1 VKRHGLIEST
11 IETFTRA
18 MSRALM
24 SEQLAV
30 RGGLLQQLDPRV
42 RLAGI
47 LMLVIAVVMTWRIS
61 VLAGLFLVAV
71 AIAVMSHVPLLSL
84 AKRVWLVV
92 FAFTGL
98 IAVPALFL
106 TPGHPIL
113 TLPVGSLGIT
123 APGLRTASL
132 LILRVETAVTLTTV
146 LVLCTLWN
154 DILKALR
161 LFRIPA
167 EAVTMLAMT
176 HRYIF
181 LLLES
186 TNQMF
191 ESRKSRAVGPSSG
204 SKDRR
209 MIARSA
215 GVLLSKS
222 VDLGQDVFSAMLSR
236 GYRGEVH
243 LLKSFHMRG
252 RDYMAAGLFLALSS
266 AAVWMGMR

>member
-1 VKRHGLIEST
+1 MSRHGLIEST
-11 IETFTRA
+11 IETFARA

-24 SEQLAV
+24 SEQLAN
-30 RGGLLQQLDPRV
+30 RSGLLQQFDPRV

-47 LMLVIAVVMTWRIS
+47 LMLVVAVVMTRRLS
-61 VLAGLFLVAV
+61 VLGGLFLVAV
-71 AIAVMSHVPLLSL
+71 AIAVMSRVPLLSL

-98 IAVPALFL
+98 IAIPALFL
-106 TPGHPIL
+106 TPGNPIL
-113 TLPVGSLGIT
+113 TLPVGNLVIS

-132 LILRVETAVTLTTV
+132 LVLRVETAVTLTTV
-146 LVLCTLWN
+146 LVLCTPWN

-167 EAVTMLAMT
+167 EVVTMLGMT

-191 ESRKSRAVGPSSG
+191 ESRKSRAVGSSSG
-204 SKDRR
+204 SKGRK
-209 MIARSA
+209 MMARTA

-222 VDLGQDVFSAMLSR
+222 VDLGQDVFLAMLSR
-236 GYRGEVH
+236 GYQGEVR
-243 LLKSFHMRG
+243 LLKSLRMRA
-252 RDYMAAGLFLALSS
+252 RDYMAAGFFLALSS
-266 AAVWMGMR
+266 AAVWMGTR

>member
-1 VKRHGLIEST
+1 MTRNGLVEST
-11 IETFTRA
+11 IEAFART

-24 SEQLAV
+24 SEQLSI
-30 RGGLLQQLDPRV
+30 RSGLLQQLDPRV
-42 RLAGI
+42 RLIGI
-47 LMLVIAVVMTWRIS
+47 LMLVVAVVVTRRLS
-61 VLAGLFLVAV
+61 VLGSLFLVAV
-71 AIAVMSHVPLLSL
+71 AIAVMSRVPLLSL

-98 IAVPALFL
+98 IAIPALFL
-106 TPGHPIL
+106 TPGNPIL
-113 TLPVGSLGIT
+113 ALPTGRLAIT
-123 APGLRTASL
+123 ASGLRTASL
-132 LILRVETAVTLTTV
+132 LVLRVETAVTLTTV
-146 LVLCTLWN
+146 LVLCTPWN

-167 EAVTMLAMT
+167 EVVTMLAMT

-191 ESRKSRAVGPSSG
+191 ESRKSRAVGSSSG
-204 SKDRR
+204 SKERR
-209 MIARSA
+209 MIARTA

-236 GYRGEVH
+236 GYHGEVH
-243 LLKSFHMRG
+243 LLKSFQMRG
-252 RDYMAAGLFLALSS
+252 RDYMAAGLFLALSG
-266 AAVWMGMR
+266 AAAWMGTR